1 MASACFN
8 LTSDGWDGNHRFQL
22 AVAVT
27 QLPRQWHGDFLID
40 KIIGIDIDMDI
51 DIAVAVEPDID
62 EGTVIQFPLWDSLG
76 QSLQAPRRS
85 EPGG

>member
-27 QLPRQWHGDFLID
+27 QLPRQWHGDFSID
-40 KIIGIDIDMDI
+40 KIIGIDIDI
-51 DIAVAVEPDID
+51 DIAVEPDID
-62 EGTVIQFPLWDSLG
+62 KGTVIQFPLWDSLR
-76 QSLQAPRRS
+76 QSLQVPRRS